1 MKTATELFEET
12 LRWLRRNYVRFRF
25 FAERDV
31 VWTAQVRLIEAI
43 EQEQLPFRVFNEYPM
58 LAGKRRSLSA
68 ELAILGQDSL
78 VELAAEFKYEPAHS
92 RDDIQRQ
99 KFPVVFWGRNGV
111 GKDVERVQAFVETG
125 RAEVAYAV
133 FIDEGGYFRKR
144 PPHPGSEWVDW
155 GNGVWVL
162 LSHAVVNLDFT

>member
-1 MKTATELFEET
+1 MKTATELFEEA
-12 LRWLRRNYVRFRF
+12 LKWLRRNYVRFRF

-31 VWTAQVRLIEAI
+31 VWTVQVRLMEAI
-43 EQEQLPFRVFNEYPM
+43 EQERLPFRVFNDYPM

-68 ELAILGQDSL
+68 DLAILGQDSL

-99 KFPVVFWGRNGV
+99 KFPVVIWGRSGV
-111 GKDVERVQAFVETG
+111 GKDVERVQEFVEKG
-125 RAEVAYAV
+125 RAEVAYAML
-133 FIDEGGYFRKR
+133 IDEGGYFRNR
-144 PPHPGSEWVDW
+144 APHPGSEWVDW

-162 LSHAVVNLDFT
+162 FSRAVVNLDFA

>member
-31 VWTAQVRLIEAI
+31 VWTVQVRLIEAI

-68 ELAILGQDSL
+68 DLAILGQDSL

-99 KFPVVFWGRNGV
+99 KLPVVCWGPNGV
-111 GKDVERVQAFVETG
+111 GKDVERVQRFVEN
-125 RAEVAYAV
+125 AEP
-133 FIDEGGYFRKR
+133 KS
-144 PPHPGSEWVDW
+144 PMLCS
-155 GNGVWVL
+155 
-162 LSHAVVNLDFT
+162 